1 METRLNKDRCPGDAF
16 ISVVSVGGGAP
27 SVVAFLVVSSESI
40 SSGGRGI
47 VLVLLV
53 LILCPTCVGGEE

>member
-47 VLVLLV
+47 VPLLV
-53 LILCPTCVGGEE
+53 LILCPTVGGE